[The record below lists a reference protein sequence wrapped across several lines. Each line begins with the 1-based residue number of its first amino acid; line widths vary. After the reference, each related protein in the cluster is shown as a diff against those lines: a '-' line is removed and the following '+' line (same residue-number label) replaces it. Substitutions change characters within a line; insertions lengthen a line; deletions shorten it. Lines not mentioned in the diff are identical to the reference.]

1 MTIIAYLPI
10 ILLLSSCALL
20 HDSLSSIKAFTAFVK
35 CASVKTP
42 AIKHDFDSVLT
53 SHKQASEKSFSS
65 VGNRLFLSYAL
76 RMRSALRVILD
87 KARFISYNY
96 KL

>member
-35 CASVKTP
+35 CASAKTP

-53 SHKQASEKSFSS
+53 SHKQAVRRESFSRRKS
-65 VGNRLFLSYAL
+65 SFFVVCASYA
-76 RMRSALRVILD
+76 VGF
-87 KARFISYNY
+87 ARNT
-96 KL
+96 